1 LFLQALRE
9 WNNTSR
15 TRFTCDVK
23 NIKFILNKFLLV
35 FCHHRIP
42 SKSNGEER
50 ILRESDLIV
59 IHDKY
64 EKSLFA
70 IVDDV
75 KQKRLDPRQNGKWL
89 TIVLVQANFNL
100 FIKFIVYNELW
111 VLKNLFL
118 EPF

>member
-1 LFLQALRE
+1 M
-9 WNNTSR
+9 
-15 TRFTCDVK
+15 
-23 NIKFILNKFLLV
+23 LV

-70 IVDDV
+70 IVEDV

-100 FIKFIVYNELW
+100 FINFIVYNELW